1 MTLASTGD
9 RSSVFCQKV
18 VRSNGQCYNV
28 TVIQSSVVA
37 DWLDFYFFS
46 FPLVFSLSVDMSELN
61 VGSSFVMPLCHWS
74 DNFLH

>member
-1 MTLASTGD
+1 MTLGSTGD
-9 RSSVFCQKV
+9 RSSVFCQNV

-46 FPLVFSLSVDMSELN
+46 LPLVFSLSVDMN
-61 VGSSFVMPLCHWS
+61 VGSSFAMPLCHLS